1 MVLPLLT
8 GGGGDFVGG
17 AGFVGIVGLL
27 WLFGLLCGLDPGL
40 VGRFGGFGCF
50 GTLFFFFNCLKIGD
64 FFGFRLS
71 TFGLFGGSSGI

>member
-1 MVLPLLT
+1 MGLANKCGLMIA
-8 GGGGDFVGG
+8 GGICG
-17 AGFVGIVGLL
+17 GLL
-27 WLFGLLCGLDPGL
+27 SLFGLLCGLDPGL

-64 FFGFRLS
+64 FFGFRLG